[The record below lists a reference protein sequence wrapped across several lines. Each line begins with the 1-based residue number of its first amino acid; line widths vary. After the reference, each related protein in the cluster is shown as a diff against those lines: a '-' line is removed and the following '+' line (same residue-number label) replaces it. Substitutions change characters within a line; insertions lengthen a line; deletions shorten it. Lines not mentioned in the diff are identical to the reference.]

1 MIILLYTAQIEPP
14 STVTFSGDTTVSWTP
29 PLNPQFDIDYYIVR
43 IYVDEV
49 LYTTRSS
56 RDNGLDVTL
65 PSGEIT
71 ADVRTVSTCGSISA
85 AQQSVGSVSGGCAN
99 GSVSIAGLFASDLS
113 IYAQITKLLALNQS
127 TQS

>member
-1 MIILLYTAQIEPP
+1 M
-14 STVTFSGDTTVSWTP
+14 TFSGDTTVSWIP
-29 PLNPQFDIDYYIVR
+29 PLNPQFDINYYIVR
-43 IYVDEV
+43 IYVDGV

-56 RDNGLDVTL
+56 RDNGLDVKL

-99 GSVSIAGLFASDLS
+99 GSVSVAGLFAFDISMPS
-113 IYAQITKLLALNQS
+113 SQNCT
-127 TQS
+127 